1 MAAQSGAV
9 RSTWRWLV
17 ALYLLLC
24 TLLGLDWTSA
34 PVTAAPAM
42 QVPIV
47 SPAAV
52 STPVPSPTANSAE
65 TAHVLQAEL
74 PAQVYVVKPGDT
86 LWRVALEVG
95 LDLVLMPCTVAPD
108 FSPEQPLV
116 IGNTLALL
124 PPDQWCHTV
133 QAGETLAAIAAQYGV
148 TPEQIYTLP
157 WNQLASTPLTAVQLP
172 PGRQVRIPLG
182 LATVTAVG
190 TSFGATADVPN
201 DSLSFLTWM
210 LHQPVNTSPFAVLAV
225 GGAFAEQIRK
235 ARNGQGS
242 MPDRALRP
250 LDQPGAVPANWP
262 YGSGVF
268 TWPLSGWLTQGYR
281 YDHRALDIAAPVG
294 MVVTAADRG
303 VVIRAGWNN
312 QGYGLFVIIDHNI
325 DYVTLYAHLSE
336 LLVKEG
342 QVVGQGEV
350 IGKVGSTG
358 NSTGP
363 HLHFEIRDFGRLTN
377 PLEFLVH

>member
-1 MAAQSGAV
+1 MAKGRKGGRLCSTERWQAARRRTVGATL
-9 RSTWRWLV
+9 RPAACS
-17 ALYLLLC
+17 LLLAIWLWVG
-24 TLLGLDWTSA
+24 TVQATPLGQA
-34 PVTAAPAM
+34 
-42 QVPIV
+42 PIV

-52 STPVPSPTANSAE
+52 STPVSS
-65 TAHVLQAEL
+65 L
-74 PAQVYVVKPGDT
+74 PVQHGEAASQLYIVKPGDT

-95 LDLVLMPCTVAPD
+95 LDLALMPCTVSPD

-116 IGNTLALL
+116 IGNALTLL
-124 PPDQWCHTV
+124 PPDQWCHQV
-133 QAGETLAAIAAQYGV
+133 AAGDTLATIASQYGV
-148 TPEQIYTLP
+148 IPAQIYELA
-157 WNQLASTPLTAVQLP
+157 WNQLQGAPLTAVALA
-172 PGRQVRIPLG
+172 PGHYLRIPL
-182 LATVTAVG
+182 APVPA
-190 TSFGATADVPN
+190 SSGAEPAAPAD
-201 DSLSFLTWM
+201 STSFLTWM
-210 LHQPVNTSPFAVLAV
+210 LHQPVNTSPFTVLAV
-225 GGAFAEQIRK
+225 GGPFAEQMQK
-235 ARNGQGS
+235 QQTQGAGNG
-242 MPDRALRP
+242 RALRP
-250 LDQPGAVPANWP
+250 LGQPGAVPANWP

-281 YDHRALDIAAPVG
+281 YDHRALDIAAPAG
-294 MVVTAADRG
+294 TLVTAADRG

-342 QVVGQGEV
+342 QVVALGDG

>member
-1 MAAQSGAV
+1 MAKGRSGCRVCVTEWWQATSRKAV
-9 RSTWRWLV
+9 AVTVLPT
-17 ALYLLLC
+17 ACYLLLATC
-24 TLLGLDWTSA
+24 FWRGSVQATALGQA
-34 PVTAAPAM
+34 
-42 QVPIV
+42 PIV

-52 STPVPSPTANSAE
+52 STPVPSPPVNHGE
-65 TAHVLQAEL
+65 VV
-74 PAQVYVVKPGDT
+74 AQTYIVKPGDT

-95 LDLVLMPCTVAPD
+95 LDLALMPCMVAPD

-116 IGNTLALL
+116 IGNALTLLLPEEWCHQIAIGDTLATIAEQYQVT
-124 PPDQWCHTV
+124 P
-133 QAGETLAAIAAQYGV
+133 AAIYA
-148 TPEQIYTLP
+148 LP
-157 WNQLASTPLTAVQLP
+157 WNQLQGVPLAAVVLAPGHYLRVPLAPIRTAPNAESSTPPV
-172 PGRQVRIPLG
+172 
-182 LATVTAVG
+182 
-190 TSFGATADVPN
+190 
-201 DSLSFLTWM
+201 DSTSFLTWM

-225 GGAFAEQIRK
+225 GGPFAEEMRK
-235 ARNGQGS
+235 QRTQGTGNG
-242 MPDRALRP
+242 RALRP
-250 LDQPGAVPANWP
+250 LGQPGAVPANWP

-281 YDHRALDIAAPVG
+281 YDHRALDIAAPTG
-294 MVVTAADRG
+294 TLVTAADRG

-377 PLEFLVH
+377 PLELLVH

>member
-1 MAAQSGAV
+1 MAKGRRRCRVYSTEWWQAASRRAVGATLLPAV
-9 RSTWRWLV
+9 CC
-17 ALYLLLC
+17 LLLA
-24 TLLGLDWTSA
+24 TWLWVGSAQATPLGQA
-34 PVTAAPAM
+34 
-42 QVPIV
+42 PIV

-52 STPVPSPTANSAE
+52 STPVSSPPVKQSEVAPQ
-65 TAHVLQAEL
+65 L
-74 PAQVYVVKPGDT
+74 YIVKPGDT

-95 LDLVLMPCTVAPD
+95 LDLALMPCTVAPD

-116 IGNTLALL
+116 IGNSLTVLL
-124 PPDQWCHTV
+124 PEQWCHQV
-133 QAGETLAAIAAQYGV
+133 VVGDTLATIAAQYGV
-148 TPEQIYTLP
+148 TPAQIYELS
-157 WNQLASTPLTAVQLP
+157 WNQLQGAPLAVVALV
-172 PGRQVRIPLG
+172 PGRYLRIPLTPTP
-182 LATVTAVG
+182 AAP
-190 TSFGATADVPN
+190 GAKPSTLPAD
-201 DSLSFLTWM
+201 STSFLTWM

-225 GGAFAEQIRK
+225 GGPFAEQMQKQQIQG
-235 ARNGQGS
+235 AGNG
-242 MPDRALRP
+242 RALRP
-250 LDQPGAVPANWP
+250 LGQPGAVPANWP

-281 YDHRALDIAAPVG
+281 YDHRALDIAAPTNTL
-294 MVVTAADRG
+294 VTAADRG

-342 QVVGQGEV
+342 QVVAQGDV

-377 PLEFLVH
+377 PLELLVH

>member
-1 MAAQSGAV
+1 MAKGSTRGRVWSTAWWQAASRRASAV
-9 RSTWRWLV
+9 TVLPT
-17 ALYLLLC
+17 ACYLLLA
-24 TLLGLDWTSA
+24 TWLWVGRAEATPLGQA
-34 PVTAAPAM
+34 PL
-42 QVPIV
+42 V

-52 STPVPSPTANSAE
+52 STPVSSPPVNHGE
-65 TAHVLQAEL
+65 VG
-74 PAQVYVVKPGDT
+74 AQTYIVKQGDT

-95 LDLVLMPCTVAPD
+95 LDLTLMPCTVAPD

-116 IGNTLALL
+116 IGNALTLL
-124 PPDQWCHTV
+124 PPEQWCHQV
-133 QAGETLAAIAAQYGV
+133 AAGDTLATVADQYGV
-148 TPEQIYTLP
+148 TPTAIYELP
-157 WNQLASTPLTAVQLP
+157 WNQLQGVPLAAVALVL
-172 PGRQVRIPLG
+172 GHYLRIPL
-182 LATVTAVG
+182 APMRTASNAEPS
-190 TSFGATADVPN
+190 TPPAD
-201 DSLSFLTWM
+201 STSFLTWM

-225 GGAFAEQIRK
+225 GGPFAEEMQKQRRQG
-235 ARNGQGS
+235 ADNG
-242 MPDRALRP
+242 RALRP
-250 LDQPGAVPANWP
+250 LGQPGAVPANWP

-281 YDHRALDIAAPVG
+281 YDHRALDVAAPTG
-294 MVVTAADRG
+294 TLVTAADRG

-342 QVVGQGEV
+342 QVVGQGDV

-377 PLEFLVH
+377 PLELLVH